1 VLIVGGGPVGLA
13 LAADLGWRGIGCIL
27 VEQTDGRINTPKMN
41 EVNVRTMEFC
51 RRWGIADKVINCPF
65 PDDHPMD
72 AVFVTSLGGYELARM
87 ERPAK
92 KHQIAG
98 PLSPMIQ
105 QICSQTWFD
114 PMLRELAQSYP
125 KVTLR
130 HRRRLETFEADEN
143 GVTAEIVDLD
153 TGGHEI
159 VKARFLAACD
169 GANSGIRRALGV
181 KLVGSEVL
189 SRPFHMFF
197 RIPNLFGKLG
207 IKPGTFYLAIDRN
220 GLWANIRV
228 IDPVEG
234 LWRLMVLDSPTDLD
248 PNTIDRDAYLRR
260 ALGRD
265 IDVEWV
271 GVSVW
276 TRRGVVAERYSEGP
290 VHLLG
295 DAVHQ
300 LSPTGALGMNTGI
313 ADAVDLS
320 WKLAAVIDGWGGDG
334 LLASY
339 DAERRPIGERNVRAA
354 TGFYQGHRDFE
365 RGVET
370 IEDATAEGDEIRKR
384 LGEQLLRDI
393 ARMFRTTGVQLG
405 YRYDP
410 SPICV
415 PDGTPPPTDD
425 PETYVPTAR
434 PGSRAPHVWLDPS
447 TRPPAMAGGHSL
459 GIPPENRGVVLS
471 ERSESKDDGSGA
483 RGKPGGLHDGR
494 STLDLFGR
502 GFVLLRLGPDA
513 PDSTALTRAAARRK
527 MPLEVVN
534 LHEPEVL
541 QSYGRRLVLVRPDGH
556 VAWRAD
562 EVPADS
568 AALLDRVRGATSDQV
583 TSRDI

>member
-1 VLIVGGGPVGLA
+1 MVSVCETPVLIVGGGPVGLA
-13 LAADLGWRGIGCIL
+13 LAADLGWRGIACVL

-51 RRWGIADKVINCPF
+51 RRWGIADKVVNCPF

-92 KHQIAG
+92 RYQTAG
-98 PLSPMIQ
+98 SLSPMIQ

-114 PMLRELAQSYP
+114 PILCELAQSYSD
-125 KVTLR
+125 VTLR
-130 HRRRLETFEADEN
+130 HRCRLETFESHEG
-143 GVTAEIVDLD
+143 GVTAEIVDLK
-153 TGGHEI
+153 TGERERM
-159 VKARFLAACD
+159 KARFLAACD
-169 GANSGIRRALGV
+169 GANSGIRRALGI

-197 RIPNLFGKLG
+197 RIPDLFSKLG
-207 IKPGTFYLAIDRN
+207 IRPGTFYLAIDRN

-234 LWRLMVLDSPTDLD
+234 LWRLMVLDSPADLD
-248 PNTIDRDAYLRR
+248 PNQIDRDAYLHR

-276 TRRGVVAERYSEGP
+276 TRRGVVAERYSQGP
-290 VHLLG
+290 VCLLG

-320 WKLAAVIDGWGGDG
+320 WKLAAVIEGWGGDG

-354 TGFYQGHRDFE
+354 TGYYQGHLDFE
-365 RGVET
+365 RGVEA
-370 IEDATAEGDEIRKR
+370 IEEATAEGDQFRKR
-384 LGEQLLRDI
+384 LGEKLSRDI
-393 ARMFRTTGVQLG
+393 GRMFRTIGVQLG
-405 YRYDP
+405 YRYDS

-415 PDGTPPPTDD
+415 PDGTPPPADE

-434 PGSRAPHVWLDPS
+434 PGARAPHVWLD
-447 TRPPAMAGGHSL
+447 
-459 GIPPENRGVVLS
+459 
-471 ERSESKDDGSGA
+471 
-483 RGKPGGLHDGR
+483 DGR
-494 STLDLFGR
+494 SALDLFGR
-502 GFVLLRLGPDA
+502 VFVLLRLGSKA
-513 PDSTALTRAAARRK
+513 PDPSALARAAARCK
-527 MPLEVVN
+527 MPLQVVT
-534 LHEPEVL
+534 LHEPDVL
-541 QSYGRRLVLVRPDGH
+541 QLYGRRLILVRPDGH
-556 VAWRAD
+556 VAWRGD
-562 EVPADS
+562 EIPADVET
-568 AALLDRVRGATSDQV
+568 LVDRVRGTSVEIAKSDQ
-583 TSRDI
+583 

>member
-1 VLIVGGGPVGLA
+1 MNSVRETPVLIVGGGPVGLA
-13 LAADLGWRGIGCIL
+13 LAADLGWRGIECVL

-65 PDDHPMD
+65 PDDHAMD

-92 KHQIAG
+92 KHQSVG
-98 PLSPMIQ
+98 PLSPVIQ

-114 PMLRELAQSYP
+114 PILRELAQSYSD
-125 KVTLR
+125 VTLR
-130 HRRRLETFEADEN
+130 HRCRLETFEISDG
-143 GVTAEIVDLD
+143 GVTAEIVHLD
-153 TGGHEI
+153 TGERER

-169 GANSGIRRALGV
+169 GANSMIRRALGI
-181 KLVGSEVL
+181 KLIGSEVL

-197 RIPNLFGKLG
+197 RVPDLFGKLG
-207 IKPGTFYLAIDRN
+207 IKPGTFYLAMDRN

-228 IDPVEG
+228 IDPVAG
-234 LWRLMVLDSPTDLD
+234 LWRLMVLDSPADLD
-248 PNTIDRDAYLRR
+248 LNKIDRAAYLRR

-265 IDVEWV
+265 LDVEWV

-276 TRRGVVAERYSEGP
+276 IRRGVVAERYSKGP

-313 ADAVDLS
+313 ADAVDLG
-320 WKLAAVIDGWGGDG
+320 WKLAAVIEGWGGDE

-354 TGFYQGHRDFE
+354 TGYFQGHRDFE
-365 RGVET
+365 RGVEA
-370 IEDATAEGDEIRKR
+370 IEDATAEADEIRKR

-415 PDGTPPPTDD
+415 PDGTPAPRDE
-425 PETYVPTAR
+425 PENYVATAR
-434 PGSRAPHVWLDPS
+434 PGSRAPHVWLD
-447 TRPPAMAGGHSL
+447 
-459 GIPPENRGVVLS
+459 
-471 ERSESKDDGSGA
+471 
-483 RGKPGGLHDGR
+483 DGR

-502 GFVLLRLGPDA
+502 GFVFLTLGSETPD
-513 PDSTALTRAAARRK
+513 PSALARAAVQRK
-527 MPLEVVN
+527 MPLQVVT
-534 LHEPEVL
+534 LCEPEVL
-541 QSYGRRLVLVRPDGH
+541 QRFEQRLVLVRPDGH
-556 VAWRAD
+556 VAWRGN
-562 EVPADS
+562 EIPADP
-568 AALLDRVRGATSDQV
+568 AALIDRVRGAVLKIDEAG
-583 TSRDI
+583 R

>member
-1 VLIVGGGPVGLA
+1 MRETPVLIVGGGPVGLA
-13 LAADLGWRGIGCIL
+13 LAADLGWRGIECLL
-27 VEQTDGRINTPKMN
+27 VEQTDGKINTPKMN

-92 KHQIAG
+92 RHQTAG
-98 PLSPMIQ
+98 LLSPMVQ

-114 PMLRELAQSYP
+114 PILRDFAQSYSD
-125 KVTLR
+125 VTLR
-130 HRRRLETFEADEN
+130 HRWQLETFEIGD
-143 GVTAEIVDLD
+143 GRVMAEIVHRD
-153 TGGHEI
+153 TGERDI

-169 GANSGIRRALGV
+169 GANSGIRRSLGIR
-181 KLVGSEVL
+181 LIGSEVL
-189 SRPFHMFF
+189 SRPFHLFF
-197 RIPNLFGKLG
+197 RIPDLFGKLG
-207 IKPGTFYLAIDRN
+207 IKRGTFYLTIDRN
-220 GLWANIRV
+220 GLWANVRI

-234 LWRLMVLDSPTDLD
+234 LWRLMVLDSPADLD
-248 PNTIDRDAYLRR
+248 PNGIDRDAYLRR

-276 TRRGVVAERYSEGP
+276 TRRGVVTERYSQGP

-320 WKLAAVIDGWGGDG
+320 WKLAAVIEGWGGDG

-339 DAERRPIGERNVRAA
+339 DAERRSIGERNVRAA
-354 TGFYQGHRDFE
+354 TGYFQGHRDFE
-365 RGVET
+365 HGVEA
-370 IEDATAEGDEIRKR
+370 IEDATAEGEAIRKL
-384 LGEQLLRDI
+384 LGEQLLREI

-415 PDGTPPPTDD
+415 PDGTPPTADE
-425 PETYVPTAR
+425 PETYVPTTR
-434 PGSRAPHVWLDPS
+434 PGSRAPHVWLD
-447 TRPPAMAGGHSL
+447 
-459 GIPPENRGVVLS
+459 
-471 ERSESKDDGSGA
+471 
-483 RGKPGGLHDGR
+483 DGR

-502 GFVLLRLGPDA
+502 GFVLLRLGPET
-513 PDSTALTRAAARRK
+513 PDPSALAKAAARRK
-527 MPLEVVN
+527 MPLQVVT

-541 QSYGRRLVLVRPDGH
+541 QRYDRRFVLVRPDGH
-556 VAWRAD
+556 VAWRGD
-562 EVPADS
+562 EIPADVE
-568 AALLDRVRGATSDQV
+568 ALVDRVRGAV
-583 TSRDI
+583 